1 MSEENE
7 SRMADKP
14 LAIQAFTPSLLKA
27 LGHERRYT
35 IFLRLGERPW
45 TCEELADDL
54 GEDVK
59 RIYEDVGV
67 LAREGAVEFIG
78 KEASPKGG
86 RQHLRYRAT
95 RYTFDADEWDAF
107 PALQKE
113 TMSVAISK
121 LLVRE
126 LADALAAGSFDSH
139 PNRVLVRFPL
149 ITDDEGIKEV
159 NAITMRAEREVAE
172 VALRSMG
179 RGEATDWSPVRLTV
193 AFLSFI
199 SAEPPGKNSA

>member
-1 MSEENE
+1 
-7 SRMADKP
+7 MADKP
-14 LAIQAFTPSLLKA
+14 LAIQAFTPRLLKA

-54 GEDVK
+54 GEDIK
-59 RIYEDVGV
+59 RIYEDVAV
-67 LAREGAVEFIG
+67 LAREAAVELIG

-86 RQHLRYRAT
+86 RQQLRYRAT
-95 RYTFDADEWDAF
+95 RYTFDADEWDAL
-107 PALQKE
+107 PASQKE
-113 TMSVAISK
+113 TMSVAISR

-126 LADALAAGSFDSH
+126 LADAFAAGSFDSH

-159 NAITMRAEREVAE
+159 NAITLRAEREVAE

-179 RGEATDWSPVRLTV
+179 RSKSAGWSPVRLTV
-193 AFLSFI
+193 AFLSFVT
-199 SAEPPGKNSA
+199 AEKSRKNSA

>member
-1 MSEENE
+1 
-7 SRMADKP
+7 MADKP
-14 LAIQAFTPSLLKA
+14 LAIQAFKPSLLKA

-35 IFLRLGERPW
+35 IYLRLGERPW
-45 TCEELADDL
+45 TCEELAEDL
-54 GEDVK
+54 GEDIK

-95 RYTFDADEWDAF
+95 RHTFDADEWDSL
-107 PALQKE
+107 PALLKE
-113 TMSVAISK
+113 TMSVAISN
-121 LLVRE
+121 LLIRE

-139 PNRVLVRFPL
+139 PNRVLVRFPF
-149 ITDDEGIKEV
+149 ITDEQGIKEV

-172 VALRSMG
+172 IALRSID
-179 RGEATDWSPVRLTV
+179 REDAPDSSLVRLTV
-193 AFLSFI
+193 AFLSFP
-199 SAEPPGKNSA
+199 SAEDPQENSA

>member
-1 MSEENE
+1 MREKPEAG
-7 SRMADKP
+7 MADKP
-14 LAIQAFTPSLLKA
+14 FAIQAFNPRLLKA

-45 TCEELADDL
+45 TCEELAEEL
-54 GEDVK
+54 GEDIK

-67 LAREGAVEFIG
+67 LAREGAVELIG

-86 RQHLRYRAT
+86 RQHFQYRAT
-95 RYTFDADEWDAF
+95 RYTFDADEWEAL
-107 PALQKE
+107 PASQKE

-121 LLVRE
+121 LLLKE
-126 LADALAAGSFDSH
+126 LADAFAAGSFDSH

-172 VALRSMG
+172 VALRSTA
-179 RGEATDWSPVRLTV
+179 RSNADDWSPVRLTV

-199 SAEPPGKNSA
+199 SAEGPSRNSA

>member
-1 MSEENE
+1 MS
-7 SRMADKP
+7 DKP

-59 RIYEDVGV
+59 RIYEDVGL
-67 LAREGAVEFIG
+67 LAREGAVELIG
-78 KEASPKGG
+78 KEASPRGG
-86 RQHLRYRAT
+86 RQHFRYRAT
-95 RYTFDADEWDAF
+95 RYTFDADEWDTL
-107 PALQKE
+107 PASQKE

-126 LADALAAGSFDSH
+126 LTDALAAGAFDAH

-149 ITDDEGIKEV
+149 ITDDEGVKEV

-172 VALRSMG
+172 VALRSIG
-179 RGEATDWSPVRLTV
+179 RSEAGDWSPIRLTV
-193 AFLSFI
+193 AFLSFL
-199 SAEPPGKNSA
+199 SAESSSRNSA

>member
-1 MSEENE
+1 MRQETDDK
-7 SRMADKP
+7 MANKP
-14 LAIQAFTPSLLKA
+14 LAIQAFTPRLLKV

-45 TCEELADDL
+45 TCEELAEDM
-54 GEDVK
+54 GEDIK

-67 LAREGAVEFIG
+67 LGREGAVELIG
-78 KEASPKGG
+78 KEASPKKG
-86 RQHLRYRAT
+86 RSHFRYRAT
-95 RYTFDADEWDAF
+95 RYTFNADEWDAL

-121 LLVRE
+121 LLVKE

-149 ITDDEGIKEV
+149 ITDEEGIKEV
-159 NAITMRAEREVAE
+159 NAI
-172 VALRSMG
+172 
-179 RGEATDWSPVRLTV
+179 
-193 AFLSFI
+193 
-199 SAEPPGKNSA
+199 

>member
-1 MSEENE
+1 
-7 SRMADKP
+7 MADKP
-14 LAIQAFTPSLLKA
+14 LAIQAFTPRLLKL

-54 GEDVK
+54 GEDIK
-59 RIYEDVGV
+59 RIYEDVGL

-78 KEASPKGG
+78 KEASPRGG

-95 RYTFDADEWDAF
+95 RYTFDAEEWEAL
-107 PALQKE
+107 PASQKE

-126 LADALAAGSFDSH
+126 LADALASGSFDSH

-149 ITDDEGIKEV
+149 ITDNEGVREV

-172 VALRSMG
+172 VALRSMA
-179 RGEATDWSPVRLTV
+179 RSEVSDWSPVRLTV
-193 AFLSFI
+193 AFLSFL
-199 SAEPPGKNSA
+199 SGEA

>member
-1 MSEENE
+1 MN
-7 SRMADKP
+7 DKP
-14 LAIQAFTPSLLKA
+14 LAIQAFTPRLLKA

-45 TCEELADDL
+45 TCEELANDL
-54 GEDVK
+54 GEDIK

-67 LAREGAVEFIG
+67 LAKEGAVEYVG
-78 KEASPKGG
+78 KETSSKGG
-86 RQHLRYRAT
+86 RQQLRYRAT
-95 RYTFDADEWDAF
+95 RYTFDAEEWEAL

-113 TMSVAISK
+113 TMSVTISK
-121 LLVRE
+121 LLIRE
-126 LADALAAGSFDSH
+126 LADALASGSFDAH

-149 ITDDEGIKEV
+149 ITDDEGVREV

-179 RGEATDWSPVRLTV
+179 RSDAPERTPVRLVV
-193 AFLSFI
+193 AFLSFL
-199 SAEPPGKNSA
+199 SPERPSENSE

>member
-1 MSEENE
+1 MEAE
-7 SRMADKP
+7 MTDKP
-14 LAIQAFTPSLLKA
+14 LAIQAFTPRLLKV

-45 TCEELADDL
+45 TCEELAEDL
-54 GEDVK
+54 GEDIK

-67 LAREGAVEFIG
+67 LAKEGAIELTG

-86 RQHLRYRAT
+86 RQHFRYRAT
-95 RYTFDADEWDAF
+95 RYTFDADEWDAL

-113 TMSVAISK
+113 TMSVAISR

-126 LADALAAGSFDSH
+126 LADAFAAGTFDSH

-172 VALRSMG
+172 VALRSIG
-179 RGEATDWSPVRLTV
+179 RSDAADWSPVRLTV
-193 AFLSFI
+193 AFLSFL
-199 SAEPPGKNSA
+199 SAADSPENSA

>member
-1 MSEENE
+1 MSEERKAE
-7 SRMADKP
+7 AAGKP
-14 LAIQAFTPSLLKA
+14 LAIQAFTPRLLKA

-45 TCEELADDL
+45 TCEELAEDL
-54 GEDVK
+54 GEDIK
-59 RIYEDVGV
+59 RIYEDVGI
-67 LAREGAVEFIG
+67 LAREGAVELIG

-95 RYTFDADEWDAF
+95 RYTFDADEWDAL
-107 PALQKE
+107 PVSQKE
-113 TMSVAISK
+113 TMSVAISQ

-126 LADALAAGSFDSH
+126 LTDALASGAFDAH

-149 ITDDEGIKEV
+149 ITDDQGVKEV

-172 VALRSMG
+172 VALRSIT
-179 RGEATDWSPVRLTV
+179 RGESPDWSPVRLTV
-193 AFLSFI
+193 AFLSFLTELDQ
-199 SAEPPGKNSA
+199 AKNSE